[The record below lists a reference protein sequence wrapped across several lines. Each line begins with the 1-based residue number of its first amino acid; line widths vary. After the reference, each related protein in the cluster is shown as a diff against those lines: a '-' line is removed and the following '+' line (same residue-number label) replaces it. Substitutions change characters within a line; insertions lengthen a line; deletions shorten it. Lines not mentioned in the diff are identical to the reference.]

1 MLAWVKNTSSLHLAV
16 IGYLETLVCPSLS
29 RNDRKLSRISCTVSF
44 SLKRGL
50 PMNVY
55 STHGA
60 SPQVSPS
67 PRVQKN
73 LPQLLHCLRWKPLLL
88 KNSSS

>member
-16 IGYLETLVCPSLS
+16 IGYLETRVCPFLS
-29 RNDRKLSRISCTVSF
+29 RNDRKLSRISWTVCF
-44 SLKRGL
+44 SLNSGL

-60 SPQVSPS
+60 SPQMSVS
-67 PRVQKN
+67 PRVQKCFPH
-73 LPQLLHCLRWKPLLL
+73 LRHCLRWKPLPL